1 MFNRSLLQ
9 PSMLLLACFILGAG
23 SIHAQTTHT
32 FEVNSLADTGRQ
44 SDAPAATCTTGNTVS
59 CPAGQCAECTLR
71 AAIETVNALS
81 FGQSGTIAFAD
92 YIPTNSSNPPAS
104 MFEPV
109 NGYNSFGREVHVDG
123 TTHPEWDPIDG
134 IPAVIIR
141 GDSAIPAAHGLNFG
155 PGGAGSIVDAVAV
168 YNFPQVGIRINADS
182 VTVRQSHVGISA
194 GGTGAR
200 PNAVGILVL
209 GHENTIGHLP
219 AVASVAPWPNVI
231 SGNSGHGVV
240 VEGNDNLIGGNYIGL
255 NKAGTAALGNGGSG
269 VRVEGTG
276 NRVGAQ
282 EFSSGFPPLSLISGN
297 VIAGS
302 GSDQLHFLSGADQ
315 GQVACT
321 RIGTNAA
328 GEVRFSSGSLVALRL
343 DSSSNQV
350 GSPNCRN
357 VFAGQVAMGQAGST
371 PLIVNFNT
379 FEYNFVGTNADGDNL
394 GEDLTGV
401 NVHTGQGHQL
411 RDNTI
416 GNGLSGI
423 SIGSAVVNAFV
434 QSNHI
439 GVDAQGNALPI
450 LFAAISSSGTSI
462 QIGGSDDSHGNRIGN
477 AAQGIDKRGSSS
489 AAVIQNNWIGGLS
502 DGTAAPVGTGIRAA
516 GANHQIGN
524 PGAGNHIANAENVGI
539 DLLATSENGQLADN
553 RIGSSPQTAGGFGP
567 DAIGIR
573 VAGDGHVVSQGNR
586 IGSQDTGILVNAGMH
601 EILHNLIGFDEDLT
615 PRPNASFGI
624 RLSGSENSRVIGNQ
638 VGFSNRGIRLNVGA
652 TGTVVGNNWLGV
664 TPDLDDIGNAL
675 YGYDSSGAF
684 NFFGTDP
691 NTAES
696 MPNIVGFNGSG
707 GGVRIAGQDN
717 LVINNRIGFGPGG
730 QTIPN
735 GGSGALILRGNPAG
749 SQIGLS
755 TFSNANFIGNS
766 AGAGI
771 EVRESVSD
779 VEIGVNQ
786 VGMMGSA
793 PGPNQGPAIHLLAGV
808 SNILM
813 VSPPVAD
820 SSNRL
825 RLANSADPAI
835 VLDPDAGTG
844 NRIQRVVGFNIS
856 GKLIDLGPGGRDQ
869 DPGDG
874 DSGPNNLQ
882 NFPEIHSS
890 TAYNEDSQELT
901 FTFQVDSDPA
911 NSNYPLA
918 VDVYLVTQS
927 GANHSWFGSTLYE
940 SADVGQ
946 SVTVTLPKP
955 SFLPALSQPV
965 FAATATDNLG
975 NTSEMSDPFDTAP
988 PSTDE
993 IFRDRFEPAPE
1004 PAFSF
1009 STQMAPTFQ
1018 HPRCTTCHAVEATN
1032 FQRVNDDPPGVLP
1045 ASHPVVDAS
1054 TNCTSCHSSS
1064 LLPPTGTI
1072 DPGWQSAP
1080 AAMDFRGLD
1089 EATLCS
1095 MASQPVSDHS
1105 PLEHMTEDRLVLW
1118 AVGDGRVPFGN
1129 PDLPT
1134 APPHDIEAWRAL
1146 VNEWVDAG
1154 MPCD

>member
-255 NKAGTAALGNGGSG
+255 NKAGTTALGNGGSG
-269 VRVEGTG
+269 VRVDGTG

-302 GSDQLHFLSGADQ
+302 GSDQLHFLAGANQ
-315 GQVACT
+315 GQVVCT

-450 LFAAISSSGTSI
+450 LFVAISSSGTGI
-462 QIGGSDDSHGNRIGN
+462 HIGGSDDSLGNRIGN

-489 AAVIQNNWIGGLS
+489 AAVIQNNWVGGLS

-539 DLLATSENGQLADN
+539 DLLATSENLQLGDN

-573 VAGDGHVVSQGNR
+573 VDGDGHVVSQGNR

-652 TGTVVGNNWLGV
+652 TGTVVGNNWLGI
-664 TPDLDDIGNAL
+664 TPDRDDVGNAL
-675 YGYDSSGAF
+675 YGFDSSGAF
-684 NFFGTDP
+684 NYFGTDP
-691 NTAES
+691 ATSES
-696 MPNIVGFNGSG
+696 MPNVVGFNGSG
-707 GGVRIAGQDN
+707 GGARIAGPNN
-717 LVINNRIGFGPGG
+717 LVINNSIGAGPLG
-730 QTIPN
+730 TFPN
-735 GGSGALILRGNPAG
+735 GGSAGLILRGNPAG
-749 SQIGLS
+749 TQIGLS
-755 TFSNANFIGNS
+755 TTANSNYIGSNL
-766 AGAGI
+766 GAGI

-779 VEIGVNQ
+779 VEISVNQ
-786 VGMMGSA
+786 IGLYGSA
-793 PGPNQGPAIHLLAGV
+793 ATPNQGPAILLRAGT
-808 SNILM
+808 SNISM
-813 VSPPVAD
+813 VSPPVG
-820 SSNRL
+820 NHRL
-825 RLANSADPAI
+825 YIANSTGPAI
-835 VLDPDAGTG
+835 VLDPDAGAG
-844 NRIQRVVGFNIS
+844 NRIQRVAGIDNS

-869 DPGDG
+869 DPGDA
-874 DSGPNNLQ
+874 DTGPNNLQ
-882 NFPEIHSS
+882 NFPDIDSATS
-890 TAYNEDSQELT
+890 YDEDAQALT
-901 FTFQVDSDPA
+901 ITFKVDSDPA
-911 NSNYPLA
+911 NSAYPLA
-918 VDVYLVTQS
+918 IDVYRVYQS
-927 GANHSWFGSTLYE
+927 GTRHGWFGSVQYSSE
-940 SADVGQ
+940 NAGDFI
-946 SVTVTLPKP
+946 TVTLPNP
-955 SFLPALSQPV
+955 GTWGSLSQPS
-965 FAATATDNLG
+965 FAATATDAMG
-975 NTSEMSDPFDTAP
+975 NSSELSAPFSTAP
-988 PSTDE
+988 SPDE
-993 IFRDRFEPAPE
+993 IFQDRFKLAPE
-1004 PAFSF
+1004 P
-1009 STQMAPTFQ
+1009 
-1018 HPRCTTCHAVEATN
+1018 
-1032 FQRVNDDPPGVLP
+1032 
-1045 ASHPVVDAS
+1045 
-1054 TNCTSCHSSS
+1054 
-1064 LLPPTGTI
+1064 
-1072 DPGWQSAP
+1072 
-1080 AAMDFRGLD
+1080 
-1089 EATLCS
+1089 
-1095 MASQPVSDHS
+1095 
-1105 PLEHMTEDRLVLW
+1105 
-1118 AVGDGRVPFGN
+1118 
-1129 PDLPT
+1129 
-1134 APPHDIEAWRAL
+1134 
-1146 VNEWVDAG
+1146 
-1154 MPCD
+1154 